1 MKPVLAFDMDG
12 VLVDVTQSFRLA
24 IVATVAGLG
33 GGVATPDEV
42 QALKN
47 AGGFNNDWDLSRELL
62 RRRGRDFTRPEVIA
76 AFDAHY
82 LGGLRDQERWL
93 LPPATIAALRER
105 YTLCIFTGR
114 PRRDSDYVLRRFNV
128 ADAFNIVLA
137 LEDVAVGKP
146 APDGLLELR
155 RCCAPQPLVA
165 YIGDTVDDATSAA
178 AAGISF
184 IGILAAA
191 QARQAESAALFG
203 ARALATFADVDAACR
218 WLLAQPMAHE
228 AGL

>member
-24 IVATVAGLG
+24 IVATVASLG
-33 GGVATPDEV
+33 GGTATPDEI

-62 RRRGRDFTRPEVIA
+62 HRRGRDFSRPDVIA
-76 AFDAHY
+76 EFDAHY

-93 LPPATIAALRER
+93 LPAATIAALREG
-105 YTLCIFTGR
+105 YTLAIFTGR
-114 PRRDSDYVLRRFNV
+114 PRRDSDYVLRRFHAV
-128 ADAFNIVLA
+128 DAFDHVLA

-155 RCCAPQPLVA
+155 RRCAPQPLAA
-165 YIGDTVDDATSAA
+165 YLGDTVDDATCAA
-178 AAGISF
+178 AAGIPF
-184 IGILAAA
+184 VGILAAT

-203 ARALATFADVDAACR
+203 TSALATFPDVDAACS
-218 WLLAQPMAHE
+218 WLLTQPLARE
-228 AGL
+228 ASS